1 MPGLS
6 VHAASLTGSSASRT
20 VSRSGAGPR
29 SAEDS
34 TAPSSARPASTSS
47 EMRNPWA
54 RPTVPPATRL
64 RAVHE
69 KVDDAFFAP
78 LSADERKTLHALLL
92 RLAARHDPRYA
103 ANGR

>member
-1 MPGLS
+1 MRVTP
-6 VHAASLTGSSASRT
+6 
-20 VSRSGAGPR
+20 AGKKTL
-29 SAEDS
+29 A
-34 TAPSSARPASTSS
+34 
-47 EMRNPWA
+47 
-54 RPTVPPATRL
+54 RL

-92 RLAARHDPRYA
+92 RLAAHHDPRYA